1 MDNKTDPIVCF
12 PGDRLCTSNENT
24 IPGNGTYERL
34 GYIYSSLAGIV
45 ETKTEDKNTIISVV
59 TSGNKT
65 NLPIVGDVVTARVEI
80 VNQRFAK
87 CSVICIGDMLLNRP
101 LRGILRKED
110 VRATD
115 IDRVEMYKN
124 YRPNDI
130 ILAKIIPQI
139 EIHTYSLST
148 AENELGVVI
157 ASARGLA
164 TSSNTYIPV
173 PMVPISW
180 SEMQCPNT
188 LVKEPRKVAKIMSEN
203 ALAKQQ

>member
-1 MDNKTDPIVCF
+1 M
-12 PGDRLCTSNENT
+12 
-24 IPGNGTYERL
+24 
-34 GYIYSSLAGIV
+34 
-45 ETKTEDKNTIISVV
+45 ISVK
-59 TSGNKT
+59 SPGNKT
-65 NLPIVGDVVTARVEI
+65 VLPVVGDVVTARVEV

-87 CSVICIGDMLLNRP
+87 CSIICIGDILLNRP

-115 IDRVEMYKN
+115 IDRVEIYKN
-124 YRPNDI
+124 FRPNDI

-157 ASARGLA
+157 ASARSLSTSA
-164 TSSNTYIPV
+164 TFIPE

-180 SEMQCPNT
+180 SELQCPVS

-203 ALAKQQ
+203 TFNK